1 MPRYTDLG
9 TMVDINTLTK
19 RYYTIAEVSKM
30 FDVAKSLLR
39 YWEGE
44 FKEIQPRKDRGGVR
58 RYTSK
63 DIEQIKK
70 IYGLVKERG
79 FTIDGARKE
88 LSKGKSSSKDQDDLR
103 FRLSLVLERLKRLR
117 AQI

>member
-1 MPRYTDLG
+1 
-9 TMVDINTLTK
+9 
-19 RYYTIAEVSKM
+19 M

-58 RYTSK
+58 RYTAK

-70 IYGLVKERG
+70 IYELVKTRG
-79 FTIDGARKE
+79 FTIEGARKE
-88 LSKGKSSSKDQDDLR
+88 MSSPSQPETDFGEIR
-103 FRLSLVLERLKRLR
+103 GRLNMVLERLRQLR
-117 AQI
+117 EKL

>member
-1 MPRYTDLG
+1 MKESVTHP
-9 TMVDINTLTK
+9 MIDIATLTK
-19 RYYTIAEVSKM
+19 RYYTIAEVSEM

-58 RYTSK
+58 RYTIK
-63 DIEQIKK
+63 DVENINK
-70 IYGLVKERG
+70 IYDLVKVRG

-88 LSKGKSSSKDQDDLR
+88 LTGGRSTNKKKKVKLR
-103 FRLSLVLERLKRLR
+103 LEKVLSRLKALR
-117 AQI
+117 EQI

>member
-1 MPRYTDLG
+1 
-9 TMVDINTLTK
+9 
-19 RYYTIAEVSKM
+19 M

-58 RYTSK
+58 RYTAK

-70 IYGLVKERG
+70 IYELVKTRG
-79 FTIDGARKE
+79 FTIEGARKE
-88 LSKGKSSSKDQDDLR
+88 ISNPSQPETDFGEIR
-103 FRLSLVLERLKRLR
+103 GRMNMVLERLRQLR
-117 AQI
+117 EKL